1 MKGFDLAGPFRN
13 FGDLLRIDPLL
24 AAGQGA
30 MLGGLGLCLAIVL
43 LCVTGIAL
51 RDRRFVR
58 AARRG
63 MYGMPV
69 LLFVASAGL
78 VHGFVAG
85 VYDLKY
91 IFEYSER
98 AQTLPFKIAGLWAGL
113 DGSLLFWALLVSI
126 YAGLAA
132 RTGRRE
138 TPPARVRMEPYLYP
152 VLAIVLGFFLVVT
165 NFLAN
170 PFQVLGRAEIE
181 GLVSQGR
188 ATLAASGAIA
198 DGSGLNPLLNNYWM
212 LIHPPSLYVGFTG
225 FTIPFAFAAAALL
238 SGELGLYW
246 IRATRAWT
254 MIAWL
259 FLTNGIILGGLWAYE
274 VLGWGGYWAW
284 DPVENASF
292 LPWLTATA
300 FLHTVMVV
308 ERRNMLKRWNMF
320 LVLLTFFLTLF
331 GTYLTRSGV
340 VASVHS
346 FSARTLGDC
355 FFGFLAFIFAGGGAL
370 IALRSREL
378 SSQYRIRSLVS
389 REAAFLFNNLV
400 LVAIAAAILLLTVWP
415 TISANLLGRELSI
428 GPPTY
433 ALVTTPLFAILVLLT
448 AIGPGVGWVRST
460 PRLLKRNLLVPLFV
474 AVGVVTLALLFWLV
488 RKEPVSLYPPLL
500 VGFAT
505 FAFGS
510 AVSDFVR
517 GVRARRATR
526 PESRVRALGRLAVA
540 NNRRYGGYVS
550 HIGFCL
556 VVLGIVGS
564 AFFREKQD
572 VRLAIGET
580 LPVAGGRYDLHYVGE
595 FQGDTGVFTR
605 DVQHFTVH
613 RGERLVTELYPERRF
628 YKKKDQWTTEVAIF
642 RNRTSPLFDDLYVFF
657 AGRDPSGGRNI
668 FTIFHNPL
676 INWIWVGWIVILA
689 GGVFAALPMRRQRR
703 VGLAE

>member
-1 MKGFDLAGPFRN
+1 VK
-13 FGDLLRIDPLL
+13 
-24 AAGQGA
+24 
-30 MLGGLGLCLAIVL
+30 V
-43 LCVTGIAL
+43 
-51 RDRRFVR
+51 
-58 AARRG
+58 
-63 MYGMPV
+63 
-69 LLFVASAGL
+69 
-78 VHGFVAG
+78 
-85 VYDLKY
+85 
-91 IFEYSER
+91 
-98 AQTLPFKIAGLWAGL
+98 
-113 DGSLLFWALLVSI
+113 
-126 YAGLAA
+126 
-132 RTGRRE
+132 
-138 TPPARVRMEPYLYP
+138 EPYLYP

-170 PFQVLGRAEIE
+170 PFAVLDHATTER
-181 GLVSQGR
+181 LVQSGR
-188 ATLAASGAIA
+188 ATLDASGRVA

-212 LIHPPSLYVGFTG
+212 LIHPPSLYLGFTG
-225 FTIPFAFAAAALL
+225 FTVPFAFAAAALL
-238 SGELGLYW
+238 SGELGLFW

-292 LPWLTATA
+292 VPWLTATA

-308 ERRNMLKRWNMF
+308 ERRNMLKRWNMS
-320 LVLLTFFLTLF
+320 LVFVTFFLTLV

-346 FSARTLGDC
+346 FSASTLGDW
-355 FFGFLAFIFAGGGAL
+355 FFAFLAFVAFGGGAL
-370 IALRSREL
+370 LVLRNREL
-378 SSQYRIRSLVS
+378 ASPYRIRSLAS

-400 LVAIAAAILLLTVWP
+400 LVGLAGAILFLTIWP

-460 PRLLKRNLLVPLFV
+460 PRLLRRNFLLPAVA
-474 AVGVVTLALLFWLV
+474 AVGVVAFLLLFWVL
-488 RKEPVSLYPPLL
+488 RREPVAFYPPVL

-510 AVSDFVR
+510 AVNDFVR

-526 PESRVRALGRLAVA
+526 AESPVRALARLSVA
-540 NNRRYGGYVS
+540 NNRRYGGYVV

-564 AFFREKQD
+564 AFFGEKQD
-572 VRLAIGET
+572 VKLAIGDRVQ
-580 LPVAGGRYDLHYVGE
+580 VAGGRYELAYVGE
-595 FQGDTGVFTR
+595 LQGDTGVFTR
-605 DVQHFTVH
+605 DVQHFTVY
-613 RGERLVTELYPERRF
+613 RDGEPVTDLYPERRF
-628 YKKKDQWTTEVAIF
+628 YRKKEQATTEVAIY
-642 RNRTSPLFDDLYVFF
+642 RNRWSPFFDDLYVFF
-657 AGRDPSGGRNI
+657 AGRDPSGERNI

-676 INWIWVGWIVILA
+676 INWIWVGWIVTLA
-689 GGVFAALPMRRQRR
+689 GGVFAALPMRRKRR